1 MKYRFAHVM
10 KVENNIPKH
19 QLIIHDID
27 GTRVNTSD
35 WVALNAIAVTELPD
49 GRKVA
54 AVAGLT
60 QASYLPEVFII
71 KPVKEDYVQTV
82 GGENELDELYG
93 LDDDEVYTVRNHVKT
108 GERFGGKL
116 TGEGSTL
123 IYNTPVD
130 YSPKREKARQQYN
143 RAKKLLRHYYQMC
156 WNKDRSGPWDSDH
169 DTEVNEIVDAIVA
182 GILTEL
188 GK

>member
-1 MKYRFAHVM
+1 MKYRFAHVI
-10 KVENNIPKH
+10 KQNLARH

-49 GRKVA
+49 GRQVA
-54 AVAGLT
+54 ALAGLT
-60 QASYLPEVFII
+60 HATNLPEVFII
-71 KPVKEDYVQTV
+71 KPVKEDYVQTIDADLI
-82 GGENELDELYG
+82 EAEEEWE
-93 LDDDEVYTVRNHVKT
+93 DDEVYTVRNHVKT
-108 GERFGGKL
+108 GERFGRKL

-130 YSPKREKARQQYN
+130 YSPKREKARQHYDA
-143 RAKKLLRHYYQMC
+143 AKRLLRHYFQMSL
-156 WNKDRSGPWDSDH
+156 RGSMWDNDFNV
-169 DTEVNEIVDAIVA
+169 EIGEIVDDIVA
-182 GILTEL
+182 GIRAEL